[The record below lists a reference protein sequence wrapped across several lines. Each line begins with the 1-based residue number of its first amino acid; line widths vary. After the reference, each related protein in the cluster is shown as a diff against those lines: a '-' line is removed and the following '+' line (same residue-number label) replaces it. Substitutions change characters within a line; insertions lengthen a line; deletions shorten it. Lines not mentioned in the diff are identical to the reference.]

1 MPAEEFDVGIKARE
15 AGEDGAAAPAG
26 RGRAGRG
33 GAGAVAVPVAET
45 RPASRSRRPTRAE
58 RASSVR
64 EAIFQSAATVVGKH
78 GYWDTS
84 VNRITELAGIAQGTF
99 YHYFES
105 RQALMDELLTHVGMD
120 LLKAMGTAVM
130 GASGFYEIEE
140 RGYRAF
146 FEHMRKHPWL
156 FRVLNEAEVAAPI
169 AYSKYVAVTTAHYI
183 ASLRRSVE
191 AGEIANYGEAELEA
205 LAHMLIAART
215 ALYRRYYRSTRVSR
229 RQIDAAVAVYMKLVR
244 GGVR

>member
-1 MPAEEFDVGIKARE
+1 MQSEEFDVGMKAGE
-15 AGEDGAAAPAG
+15 AAEDGAAVPAG
-26 RGRAGRG
+26 RARAGRG
-33 GAGAVAVPVAET
+33 GTAAVAAATEK
-45 RPASRSRRPTRAE
+45 RPAGRSRRPTRAE
-58 RASSVR
+58 RVTNVR
-64 EAIFQSAATVVGKH
+64 EAIFLAAATVVGEH
-78 GYWDTS
+78 GYWDAS

-105 RQALMDELLTHVGMD
+105 RQALMDELLTHVGLD
-120 LLKAMGTAVM
+120 LLKAMGTAVI
-130 GASGFYEIEE
+130 GASGFYDIEE

-156 FRVLNEAEVAAPI
+156 FRVLNEAEVAAPL
-169 AYSKYVAVTTAHYI
+169 AYGKYLAVATAHYI

-191 AGEIANYGEAELEA
+191 AGEIASYGEAELEA